1 VWQRFTERAR
11 RVVFF
16 AQEEAGRLGENYVS
30 TEHLLLGLVRES
42 DSVAARI
49 LETLGVSASRVRT
62 EIERQVTKGD
72 GRTGPDMQLTPRAKR
87 VIDLAYDEARQLNNN
102 YIGTEHLLLGLIR
115 ENDGLA
121 GRVLAKFGVD
131 LDRTRR
137 EVRRLQD
144 QEPATAGART
154 GASTA
159 APSRSNSRTPALDEY
174 GRDYTVMAKEDKLD
188 PVVGRSAEIERVVQ
202 ILSRRTKNNPVLV
215 GEPGVGKTAI
225 AEGLAMRIIEGD
237 VPEILAD
244 KRIVALDMPGLVAGT
259 KYRGEFEERMKRVME
274 EVRRA
279 DGQIV
284 LFIDEL
290 HTLVGAG
297 AAEGAIDASNIMKP
311 ALSRGELQCIGAT
324 TRDEYR
330 KYIERDAA
338 LARRFQMVKVEQP
351 SVEEA
356 VEILKGLR
364 SRYESHHKVEITDHA
379 LEAASRLS
387 DRYITDRFLPD
398 KAIDLIDEASSRVRL
413 RAATAPQALRDAR
426 HELAD
431 IERQLAVVAEQSDFD
446 RATFLEEQKGFLTT
460 RIADLLA
467 QWEEKRASIPLIV
480 GEDEIAHIVTTWTGI
495 PVSRLV
501 ETETQKLLQMESAL
515 HKRVISQD
523 EAINAVSKAVRR
535 ARSGMKDPRRP
546 MGSFLFVGPTGT
558 GKTELA
564 KALAAFLFE
573 KEDALVRIDMSEYM
587 ERFAVSRLVGAPPG
601 YVGFEDGGQLTEV
614 IRRNPYS
621 VILLDEVEKAHPEVF
636 NLLLQVMEDGR
647 LTDSQGR
654 VVDFRHCVL
663 IMTSNIGSQH
673 INREPSIG
681 LRKDVLQ
688 GVTAAEHSAMKE
700 RIQEDIKRV
709 FRPEFINRLDDIIV
723 FQSLTAKEIR
733 LIVDLMLSSV
743 RKQVAQQGMTLLV
756 QDAVIDRLALV
767 GFDPQYGARPLRR
780 AVQRLVEDPLSDEV
794 LIGRFTSGD
803 TIEAVLD
810 GEGETAVVVFR
821 KVEDNAIE
829 ESVEGS
835 DPLRIEA
842 SEQG

>member
-1 VWQRFTERAR
+1 
-11 RVVFF
+11 
-16 AQEEAGRLGENYVS
+16 
-30 TEHLLLGLVRES
+30 
-42 DSVAARI
+42 
-49 LETLGVSASRVRT
+49 
-62 EIERQVTKGD
+62 
-72 GRTGPDMQLTPRAKR
+72 
-87 VIDLAYDEARQLNNN
+87 
-102 YIGTEHLLLGLIR
+102 
-115 ENDGLA
+115 
-121 GRVLAKFGVD
+121 
-131 LDRTRR
+131 
-137 EVRRLQD
+137 
-144 QEPATAGART
+144 
-154 GASTA
+154 
-159 APSRSNSRTPALDEY
+159 
-174 GRDYTVMAKEDKLD
+174 
-188 PVVGRSAEIERVVQ
+188 
-202 ILSRRTKNNPVLV
+202 
-215 GEPGVGKTAI
+215 
-225 AEGLAMRIIEGD
+225 
-237 VPEILAD
+237 
-244 KRIVALDMPGLVAGT
+244 
-259 KYRGEFEERMKRVME
+259 
-274 EVRRA
+274 
-279 DGQIV
+279 
-284 LFIDEL
+284 
-290 HTLVGAG
+290 
-297 AAEGAIDASNIMKP
+297 
-311 ALSRGELQCIGAT
+311 
-324 TRDEYR
+324 
-330 KYIERDAA
+330 
-338 LARRFQMVKVEQP
+338 
-351 SVEEA
+351 
-356 VEILKGLR
+356 
-364 SRYESHHKVEITDHA
+364 
-379 LEAASRLS
+379 
-387 DRYITDRFLPD
+387 
-398 KAIDLIDEASSRVRL
+398 
-413 RAATAPQALRDAR
+413 
-426 HELAD
+426 
-431 IERQLAVVAEQSDFD
+431 
-446 RATFLEEQKGFLTT
+446 EEQKGFLTT
-460 RIADLLA
+460 RIADLQA

-480 GEDEIAHIVTTWTGI
+480 GEDEIAQIVTSWTGI

-523 EAINAVSKAVRR
+523 EAIIAVSKAVRR

-743 RKQVAQQGMTLLV
+743 RKQVVQQGMTLLV

-794 LIGRFTSGD
+794 LLGRFTSGD

-829 ESVEGS
+829 ESSEGS
-835 DPLRIEA
+835 EPLRIEA
-842 SEQG
+842 TEQG

>member
-1 VWQRFTERAR
+1 
-11 RVVFF
+11 
-16 AQEEAGRLGENYVS
+16 
-30 TEHLLLGLVRES
+30 
-42 DSVAARI
+42 
-49 LETLGVSASRVRT
+49 
-62 EIERQVTKGD
+62 
-72 GRTGPDMQLTPRAKR
+72 
-87 VIDLAYDEARQLNNN
+87 
-102 YIGTEHLLLGLIR
+102 
-115 ENDGLA
+115 
-121 GRVLAKFGVD
+121 
-131 LDRTRR
+131 
-137 EVRRLQD
+137 LQ
-144 QEPATAGART
+144 
-154 GASTA
+154 
-159 APSRSNSRTPALDEY
+159 
-174 GRDYTVMAKEDKLD
+174 
-188 PVVGRSAEIERVVQ
+188 
-202 ILSRRTKNNPVLV
+202 
-215 GEPGVGKTAI
+215 
-225 AEGLAMRIIEGD
+225 
-237 VPEILAD
+237 
-244 KRIVALDMPGLVAGT
+244 
-259 KYRGEFEERMKRVME
+259 
-274 EVRRA
+274 
-279 DGQIV
+279 
-284 LFIDEL
+284 
-290 HTLVGAG
+290 
-297 AAEGAIDASNIMKP
+297 
-311 ALSRGELQCIGAT
+311 
-324 TRDEYR
+324 
-330 KYIERDAA
+330 
-338 LARRFQMVKVEQP
+338 
-351 SVEEA
+351 
-356 VEILKGLR
+356 
-364 SRYESHHKVEITDHA
+364 
-379 LEAASRLS
+379 
-387 DRYITDRFLPD
+387 
-398 KAIDLIDEASSRVRL
+398 
-413 RAATAPQALRDAR
+413 
-426 HELAD
+426 
-431 IERQLAVVAEQSDFD
+431 
-446 RATFLEEQKGFLTT
+446 
-460 RIADLLA
+460 A
-467 QWEEKRASIPLIV
+467 QWEEQRASVPLIV
-480 GEDEIAHIVTTWTGI
+480 GEEEIAQIVTSWTGI

-523 EAINAVSKAVRR
+523 EAIVAVSKAVRR

-688 GVTAAEHSAMKE
+688 GVTASEHSAMKE

-733 LIVDLMLSSV
+733 QIVDLMLSSV
-743 RKQVAQQGMTLLV
+743 RKQVAQQGMTLRV
-756 QDAVIDRLALV
+756 QDVVIERLALV

-794 LIGRFTSGD
+794 LLGRFTSGD

-821 KVEDNAIE
+821 KIEDGATD
-829 ESVEGS
+829 ESIEGS
-835 DPLRIEA
+835 EPKRIEA
-842 SEQG
+842 SEQV

>member
-1 VWQRFTERAR
+1 
-11 RVVFF
+11 
-16 AQEEAGRLGENYVS
+16 
-30 TEHLLLGLVRES
+30 
-42 DSVAARI
+42 
-49 LETLGVSASRVRT
+49 
-62 EIERQVTKGD
+62 
-72 GRTGPDMQLTPRAKR
+72 
-87 VIDLAYDEARQLNNN
+87 
-102 YIGTEHLLLGLIR
+102 
-115 ENDGLA
+115 
-121 GRVLAKFGVD
+121 
-131 LDRTRR
+131 
-137 EVRRLQD
+137 
-144 QEPATAGART
+144 
-154 GASTA
+154 
-159 APSRSNSRTPALDEY
+159 
-174 GRDYTVMAKEDKLD
+174 
-188 PVVGRSAEIERVVQ
+188 
-202 ILSRRTKNNPVLV
+202 
-215 GEPGVGKTAI
+215 
-225 AEGLAMRIIEGD
+225 
-237 VPEILAD
+237 
-244 KRIVALDMPGLVAGT
+244 
-259 KYRGEFEERMKRVME
+259 
-274 EVRRA
+274 
-279 DGQIV
+279 
-284 LFIDEL
+284 
-290 HTLVGAG
+290 
-297 AAEGAIDASNIMKP
+297 
-311 ALSRGELQCIGAT
+311 
-324 TRDEYR
+324 
-330 KYIERDAA
+330 
-338 LARRFQMVKVEQP
+338 
-351 SVEEA
+351 
-356 VEILKGLR
+356 LR

-413 RAATAPQALRDAR
+413 RAATAPQPLRDAR

-431 IERQLAVVAEQSDFD
+431 IERQLVVVAEQSDFD
-446 RATFLEEQKGFLTT
+446 RAIVLEEQKGFLTT
-460 RIADLLA
+460 RIADLQA

-480 GEDEIAHIVTTWTGI
+480 GEDEIAQIVTSWTGI

-515 HKRVISQD
+515 HKRVVSQD
-523 EAINAVSKAVRR
+523 EAIIAVSKAVRR

-743 RKQVAQQGMTLLV
+743 RKQVVQQGMTLLV

-794 LIGRFTSGD
+794 LLGRFTSGD

-829 ESVEGS
+829 ESSEGS
-835 DPLRIEA
+835 EPLRIEA
-842 SEQG
+842 TEQG

>member
-1 VWQRFTERAR
+1 
-11 RVVFF
+11 
-16 AQEEAGRLGENYVS
+16 
-30 TEHLLLGLVRES
+30 
-42 DSVAARI
+42 
-49 LETLGVSASRVRT
+49 
-62 EIERQVTKGD
+62 
-72 GRTGPDMQLTPRAKR
+72 
-87 VIDLAYDEARQLNNN
+87 
-102 YIGTEHLLLGLIR
+102 
-115 ENDGLA
+115 
-121 GRVLAKFGVD
+121 
-131 LDRTRR
+131 
-137 EVRRLQD
+137 
-144 QEPATAGART
+144 
-154 GASTA
+154 
-159 APSRSNSRTPALDEY
+159 
-174 GRDYTVMAKEDKLD
+174 
-188 PVVGRSAEIERVVQ
+188 
-202 ILSRRTKNNPVLV
+202 
-215 GEPGVGKTAI
+215 
-225 AEGLAMRIIEGD
+225 
-237 VPEILAD
+237 
-244 KRIVALDMPGLVAGT
+244 
-259 KYRGEFEERMKRVME
+259 
-274 EVRRA
+274 
-279 DGQIV
+279 
-284 LFIDEL
+284 
-290 HTLVGAG
+290 
-297 AAEGAIDASNIMKP
+297 
-311 ALSRGELQCIGAT
+311 
-324 TRDEYR
+324 
-330 KYIERDAA
+330 
-338 LARRFQMVKVEQP
+338 
-351 SVEEA
+351 
-356 VEILKGLR
+356 
-364 SRYESHHKVEITDHA
+364 
-379 LEAASRLS
+379 
-387 DRYITDRFLPD
+387 
-398 KAIDLIDEASSRVRL
+398 
-413 RAATAPQALRDAR
+413 
-426 HELAD
+426 
-431 IERQLAVVAEQSDFD
+431 
-446 RATFLEEQKGFLTT
+446 
-460 RIADLLA
+460 
-467 QWEEKRASIPLIV
+467 
-480 GEDEIAHIVTTWTGI
+480 
-495 PVSRLV
+495 
-501 ETETQKLLQMESAL
+501 MESAL

-523 EAINAVSKAVRR
+523 EAIIAVSKAVRR

-743 RKQVAQQGMTLLV
+743 RKQVVQQGMTLLV

-794 LIGRFTSGD
+794 LLGRFTSGD

-829 ESVEGS
+829 ESSEGS
-835 DPLRIEA
+835 EPLRIEA
-842 SEQG
+842 TEQG